1 MKKISIGSIIILFLI
16 AFSINQIAEAE
27 VLIPEE
33 EFTSFFDINNQFTV
47 VGVVRNLEE
56 YPVIPTITLNIKD
69 GEKIISKSFEH
80 APILPSKDLPFKIKF
95 PEITSKSPILLEP
108 DVTFFPTIKIPTG
121 IEVIYD
127 KTLVTHEDGHL
138 TGRIINNGN
147 STVYNIKVLALI
159 WGHDKVL
166 DMGQN
171 VEMIE
176 KMEPGEIRSFTM
188 YPDPSITDDV
198 YYYSCFAPSDTTIVP
213 VYTERNG
220 KKFYFRYDGGTWYY
234 DAQFNKKG
242 TELTMKTQTSFPVET
257 FANFEFPQFSED
269 EKFNVYVN
277 DEPKKIIQSI
287 DEMNNWHVAF
297 IVEPKESGEI
307 KITGFSEGWDP
318 GEGLLIPDWVKFNSG
333 WWAENRIDDKNF
345 VRGLEFMIKEEIIT
359 ISNTQNITNEIDS
372 IPQWVKYNAL
382 WWSNDLIDDETFVVT
397 IQYLIEQGIIKI

>member
-1 MKKISIGSIIILFLI
+1 MQKISIVTSIVLFGLALSII
-16 AFSINQIAEAE
+16 QVAEAE
-27 VLIPEE
+27 VLIPKDEL
-33 EFTSFFDINNQFTV
+33 TSFFDINNQFTV
-47 VGVVRNLEE
+47 VGVVRNSEE
-56 YPVIPTITLNIKD
+56 SSVIPTITLNIKD
-69 GEKIISKSFEH
+69 DRKIISKSFEYQ
-80 APILPSKDLPFKIKF
+80 PILPSKDLPFKIKF
-95 PEITSKSPILLEP
+95 PEITSKSPILLQP
-108 DVTFFPTIKIPTG
+108 AVSFVPTMKYPSG

-147 STVYNIKVLALI
+147 STVYNVKILAVI

-176 KMEPGEIRSFTM
+176 KMEPGEIKGFTM
-188 YPDPSITDDV
+188 YPDPSITEDV
-198 YYYSCFAPSDTTIVP
+198 FYYSCFAPSDTTIVP

-234 DAQFNKKG
+234 DAQFNEKG
-242 TELTMKTQTSFPVET
+242 TELSMKTQTSFPVET
-257 FANFEFPQFSED
+257 YANFEFPQFTED

-277 DEPKKIIQSI
+277 GEPKEFIQSI

-297 IVEPKESGEI
+297 LVEPRESGEI
-307 KITGFSEGWDP
+307 SITGFAEGWDP
-318 GEGLLIPDWVKFNSG
+318 GEGILIPDWVKFNSG
-333 WWAENRIDDKNF
+333 WWAEGKIDDSNF
-345 VRGLEFMIKEEIIT
+345 VKGLEFIIQEEIIK

-372 IPQWVKYNAL
+372 IPKWIRYNAL

-397 IQYLIEQGIIKI
+397 IQYLIEHGIIKI